1 MRGGYCFLSGVA
13 GVTGCDPPVD
23 FGPGVTPA
31 LLSVEPLES
40 LAAVVLV
47 FGLAPL
53 VGPLPASFVDVVPL
67 VGPLPA
73 SPFGCANTGADRPRA
88 IAEMSKL
95 LPNEDMA
102 TSLCKISPS
111 QLDWNV
117 PSSALPASFCEFDGR
132 RGSPATRAFLQAIH
146 RAPKNLG
153 APCSPASC

>member
-1 MRGGYCFLSGVA
+1 
-13 GVTGCDPPVD
+13 VD
-23 FGPGVTPA
+23 FGAGVTPA

-73 SPFGCANTGADRPRA
+73 SPFGCANAGVDRPRA
-88 IAEMSKL
+88 MTEMSKL

-102 TSLCKISPS
+102 TSLYKMPPS

-117 PSSALPASFCEFDGR
+117 PSSGLPASFCEYDR
-132 RGSPATRAFLQAIH
+132 RRDRP
-146 RAPKNLG
+146 
-153 APCSPASC
+153 